1 MRYTEAES
9 GEKTMQENI
18 LCHQKG
24 KDAMFKTWHAP
35 RRNIFI
41 YMHSDG
47 GSIVCSEKIYP
58 IQKGVLCF
66 VGAGKYH
73 YTMPEEPEVYERS
86 KMFIEPEKMRKIQ
99 LLFLQNEEFSKFCE
113 GGFVYCI
120 VEESERTKVDQ
131 IFEELAAC
139 RDDEAEATLC
149 SCCIRLAVLINR
161 YQLEQTESANGFLSR
176 AMEFI
181 NSNIFR
187 EISIDEICS
196 HIHISKYHFCRQF
209 KKSTGMTVM
218 DYIVKTRIVLAK
230 GLLISEKI
238 PVSEVSSRCGFS
250 SVSYFCRVFK
260 EETGKTP
267 LEYRREK

>member
-1 MRYTEAES
+1 M
-9 GEKTMQENI
+9 KNNI
-18 LCHQKG
+18 ICHQKG
-24 KDAMFKTWHAP
+24 KDAMFKTWHASK
-35 RRNIFI
+35 RNMFI

-66 VGAGKYH
+66 VGSGKYH
-73 YTMPEEPEVYERS
+73 YTMPEDTETYERS
-86 KMFIEPEKMRKIQ
+86 KMFIEPEGMGKIQ
-99 LLFLQNEEFSKFCE
+99 RLFTKNEEFTKFCE
-113 GGFVYCI
+113 GGFVYC
-120 VEESERTKVDQ
+120 VVDECEREKIDN
-131 IFEELAAC
+131 IFDELAAC
-139 RDDEAEATLC
+139 DDGEEEAMLY
-149 SCCIRLAVLINR
+149 SCCIRLAVFINR
-161 YQLEQTESANGFLSR
+161 YQLEQTESPVGFLSR

-209 KKSTGMTVM
+209 KRSMGMTVM
-218 DYIVKTRIVLAK
+218 DYILKTRIVLAK